1 MPVIEV
7 YDPPMCCPTG
17 ICGVNIDPVLVQFA
31 ADLKWLQDW
40 EIEVRRYNLS
50 QQPEKFVESLAVK
63 QSMALAG
70 ELCLPLTLVDGK
82 VVFRNRYPS
91 RGELAEA
98 VGLTFE

>member
-17 ICGVNIDPVLVQFA
+17 ICGLNVDPVLVRFA
-31 ADLKWLQDW
+31 ADLKWLQ
-40 EIEVRRYNLS
+40 EQKIEVRRYNLS
-50 QQPEKFVESLAVK
+50 QQPEKFVESAAVK

-70 ELCLPLTLVDGK
+70 ELCLPLVLVDGSI
-82 VVFRNRYPS
+82 VFRNKYPS

-98 VGLTFE
+98 AGLSPQ